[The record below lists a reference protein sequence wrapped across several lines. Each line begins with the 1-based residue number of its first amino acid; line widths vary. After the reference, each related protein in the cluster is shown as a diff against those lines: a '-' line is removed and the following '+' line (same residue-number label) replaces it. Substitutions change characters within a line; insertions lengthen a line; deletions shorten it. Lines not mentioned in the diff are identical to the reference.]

1 MGERSDVFCGYFNMG
16 CGTGVQILS
25 MNATKMS
32 ASLKNIRHVVK
43 VTQAQVSIFGATSF
57 VIVTVHKFFVF
68 H

>member
-1 MGERSDVFCGYFNMG
+1 MGERSDVLCGYFSMG
-16 CGTGVQILS
+16 CGRGVQILS

-32 ASLKNIRHVVK
+32 ASLKNIRHVVN